1 VDDIYYHNII
11 KNKNKLLIYTDMP
24 QNSKLT
30 KQDYEKILA
39 YYKKE
44 IPSSFEKLK
53 QEAENILANKLC
65 KCIKKVD
72 PENEAKSIG
81 ICSKTIFTRKG
92 LVRGRFKCRSKRFVE
107 ISKNKT
113 RKRNRTKGSIKTNKY
128 KK

>member
-1 VDDIYYHNII
+1 
-11 KNKNKLLIYTDMP
+11 MS

-92 LVRGRFKCRSKRFVE
+92 LIRGSFKCRGKRFVE

-113 RKRNRTKGSIKTNKY
+113 RKRNRTKRSRKSNKSNKR